1 MQKTLKNN
9 IYIYSLVRS
18 SVRLHGNI
26 LQFHLFLPPED
37 TQPLP
42 PMVDMSMVNTDM
54 VDTDMVDTE
63 RSMFY
68 RGDHFSEV
76 HVHHSNLSRLSFAQ
90 WNVVWLNNKPKF

>member
-1 MQKTLKNN
+1 M
-9 IYIYSLVRS
+9 YSLVRS

-26 LQFHLFLPPED
+26 LQFHLFLPPEA

-63 RSMFY
+63 VNVLQGWPFF
-68 RGDHFSEV
+68 RGSC
-76 HVHHSNLSRLSFAQ
+76 SPL
-90 WNVVWLNNKPKF
+90 KFVQAEFRTVERCLVKQ

>member
-1 MQKTLKNN
+1 MQKTLKT
-9 IYIYSLVRS
+9 IYIYIHLFVRP

-26 LQFHLFLPPED
+26 LQFHLFLPPEA

-63 RSMFY
+63 
-68 RGDHFSEV
+68 V
-76 HVHHSNLSRLSFAQ
+76 
-90 WNVVWLNNKPKF
+90 NVLQG